1 MARKSGWQEFAENFN
16 ATFEIGN
23 KIQQGIATNKVMD
36 DEKFMAEGAAGYGLS
51 GNELEKARYKALGDI
66 YTKYGDPEKGLGFRT
81 QLADLEDRE
90 LRNLEAKNT
99 SEFRQEVMG
108 ILARNQA
115 AANVNNTLADTSLT
129 NANATRVTGLTDAE
143 IKKAQLTNE
152 KLGFDLSRGKALLP
166 GELTRQGLDNTS
178 VELGNTNRGILN
190 DTAIFELNK
199 GQSMLEGD
207 LTGQR
212 LGLEAQK
219 LANLSKNIEN
229 NQANF
234 NLSADKQ
241 KLPAQ
246 LKQLDATIKSTLE
259 SANLNATSA
268 NRINALLN
276 GEIALNAANVNSV
289 IAGTGLKGAQAE
301 ELRAL
306 LAGKIELQGLNA
318 EAKRVEIADN
328 KLKYDIAYN
337 TADGQVSAMN
347 AQYANQI
354 AEARAS
360 GSAAQLEQLSTDAFS
375 DFAINQKNGM
385 YKTDKEST
393 DAYMEIVKMFDP
405 AKAADLAQKYNENEI
420 QKIAT
425 DGALYQ
431 AEVSAFVQKG
441 DLEGIRSFFDDQNG
455 TATGVKLDSG
465 EDGSYRMY
473 EVDDDGNQV
482 SLIMEAPDK
491 TEALSRLEQLTTY
504 GNAANFSEKLF
515 ARRKDE
521 AAMKNTEA
529 NTEFTL
535 ENLKSLSGRRDL
547 TEAQAKQ
554 ANATAQKIRSEL
566 RRLNDGTTAGL
577 AKDAADQKA
586 VDQFIREVTIASL
599 LDPES
604 IDVPTLVAN
613 FMKNRAAPSQ
623 EISFIEED

>member
-23 KIQQGIATNKVMD
+23 KIQQGIATRGVMN

-81 QLADLEDRE
+81 QLATLESADRE
-90 LRNLEAKNT
+90 NLINNRILEELVKQRGSLKTQEMEGNNANT
-99 SEFRQEVMG
+99 VANTG
-108 ILARNQA
+108 LA
-115 AANVNNTLADTSLT
+115 
-129 NANATRVTGLTDAE
+129 NANANRVTGLTDAE
-143 IKKAQLTNE
+143 IAKAQLTNE
-152 KLGFDLSRGKALLP
+152 QLRFDLNRGKSLLP
-166 GELTRQGLDNTS
+166 GELERQGLDNTS
-178 VELGNTNRGILN
+178 VGLGNTGKNILN
-190 DTAIFELNK
+190 DTATFEL
-199 GQSMLEGD
+199 G
-207 LTGQR
+207 
-212 LGLEAQK
+212 A
-219 LANLSKNIEN
+219 A
-229 NQANF
+229 
-234 NLSADKQ
+234 KQ

-276 GEIALNAANVNSV
+276 GEIALNAANVDSV

-301 ELRAL
+301 EIREL
-306 LAGKIELQGLNA
+306 LAGKIELQALNA
-318 EAKRVEIADN
+318 QAKSVEIADN
-328 KLKYDIAYN
+328 KLKYDVAYK

-347 AQYANQI
+347 AQYAGQV
-354 AEARAS
+354 AEAQKS

-431 AEVSAFVQKG
+431 AEVSAYVQKG

-455 TATGVKLDSG
+455 TATGVKLDDG
-465 EDGSYRMY
+465 EGGNGPYRMY

-535 ENLKSLSGRRDL
+535 ENLKSLSGRNDL
-547 TEAQAKQ
+547 TTAQASQ

-577 AKDAADQKA
+577 IKDAADQKA
-586 VDQFIREVTIASL
+586 VDLFIKDVTIASL
-599 LDPES
+599 DNPD
-604 IDVPTLVAN
+604 IDIPALVAR
-613 FMKNRAAPSQ
+613 FRENRAAPSQ

>member
-23 KIQQGIATNKVMD
+23 KIQQGIATRGVMN

-81 QLADLEDRE
+81 QLANLESADRE
-90 LRNLEAKNT
+90 NSINNRILEELVKQRGSLKTQEMEGNNANT
-99 SEFRQEVMG
+99 V
-108 ILARNQA
+108 
-115 AANVNNTLADTSLT
+115 ANAGLT
-129 NANATRVTGLTDAE
+129 NAKTTLQTGLTPLQIEAAKQNN
-143 IKKAQLTNE
+143 IAAAFTNKKNNLM
-152 KLGFDLSRGKALLP
+152 
-166 GELTRQGLDNTS
+166 LD
-178 VELGNTNRGILN
+178 
-190 DTAIFELNK
+190 
-199 GQSMLEGD
+199 GD
-207 LTGQR
+207 
-212 LGLEAQK
+212 LEAQR
-219 LANLSKNIEN
+219 LALEN
-229 NQANF
+229 AGLGNDTSRF
-234 NLSADKQ
+234 NLDAARQ
-241 KLPAQ
+241 KLPGQ
-246 LKQLDATIKSTLE
+246 LKKLNADIRSTIAG
-259 SANLNATSA
+259 ANLNETSA

-276 GEIALNAANVNSV
+276 GEIALNAANVDSV

-318 EAKRVEIADN
+318 EAKRGEIAEN
-328 KLKYDIAYN
+328 KLKYDIAYK

-347 AQYANQI
+347 AQYAGQV
-354 AEARAS
+354 AEAKKN

-431 AEVSAFVQKG
+431 AEVSAYVQKG
-441 DLEGIRSFFDDQNG
+441 DLEGIRKFFDDQNG
-455 TATGVKLDSG
+455 TATGVKLDRG

-535 ENLKSLSGRRDL
+535 ENLKLLSGRDDL
-547 TEAQAKQ
+547 TKAQTAQ
-554 ANATAQKIRSEL
+554 ANATARKIRSEL

-586 VDQFIREVTIASL
+586 IDQFIREVTIASL
-599 LDPES
+599 FDPDKVD
-604 IDVPTLVAN
+604 IPTLVAE
-613 FMKNRAAPSQ
+613 FRANRAAPSGG
-623 EISFIEED
+623 ISFTEED

>member
-16 ATFEIGN
+16 STFEIGN
-23 KIQQGIATNKVMD
+23 KIQQGIATSKVMN
-36 DEKFMAEGAAGYGLS
+36 DEKFTGEGGAGYGLS

-81 QLADLEDRE
+81 QLANLESADQENIINNRILEE
-90 LRNLEAKNT
+90 LVKQRGSLKTQEMEGNNAKTVADTGLANAKTTLTTGLTPYQIEAAKENNIAAAFTNKKNNLTLGSELEALELANRGKKTANSQASFNLEAD
-99 SEFRQEVMG
+99 R
-108 ILARNQA
+108 
-115 AANVNNTLADTSLT
+115 
-129 NANATRVTGLTDAE
+129 
-143 IKKAQLTNE
+143 
-152 KLGFDLSRGKALLP
+152 
-166 GELTRQGLDNTS
+166 
-178 VELGNTNRGILN
+178 
-190 DTAIFELNK
+190 
-199 GQSMLEGD
+199 
-207 LTGQR
+207 
-212 LGLEAQK
+212 
-219 LANLSKNIEN
+219 
-229 NQANF
+229 
-234 NLSADKQ
+234 Q

-246 LKQLDATIKSTLE
+246 LKQLDATIKSTIA
-259 SANLNATSA
+259 SANLNETSA
-268 NRINALLN
+268 NRINALLD
-276 GEIALNAANVNSV
+276 GEIALNVANVDSV

-318 EAKRVEIADN
+318 QAKRVEIADN
-328 KLKYDIAYN
+328 KLKYDVAYK

-347 AQYANQI
+347 AQYAGQV
-354 AEARAS
+354 AEAKKN

-431 AEVSAFVQKG
+431 AEVSAYVQKG

-521 AAMKNTEA
+521 ATMKNTEA

-535 ENLKSLSGRRDL
+535 ENLKSLSGRNDL
-547 TEAQAKQ
+547 TKAQASQ
-554 ANATAQKIRSEL
+554 ANATARKIRSEL

-577 AKDAADQKA
+577 IKDAADQKA
-586 VDQFIREVTIASL
+586 VDLFIKDVTIASL
-599 LDPES
+599 DNPD
-604 IDVPTLVAN
+604 IDIPALVAG
-613 FMKNRAAPSQ
+613 FRENRAAPSQ
-623 EISFIEED
+623 EISFTEED

>member
-16 ATFEIGN
+16 TTFEIGN
-23 KIQQGIATNKVMD
+23 KIQQGIATSKVMND
-36 DEKFMAEGAAGYGLS
+36 DKFLAEGAAGYGLA
-51 GNELEKARYKALGDI
+51 GNDLEKARYKALGDI
-66 YTKYGDPEKGLGFRT
+66 YTRYGDPEKGLKFRT
-81 QLADLEDRE
+81 QLA
-90 LRNLEAKNT
+90 NLESADQENT
-99 SEFRQEVMG
+99 INNRIYEELVKQRGSLKTQEMEG
-108 ILARNQA
+108 N
-115 AANVNNTLADTSLT
+115 
-129 NANATRVTGLTDAE
+129 NANTVANTGLANAKTTLQTGLTPLQIQAAKE
-143 IKKAQLTNE
+143 NNIAAAFTNKKNNLM
-152 KLGFDLSRGKALLP
+152 LGGDLEEQNQRIRGK
-166 GELTRQGLDNTS
+166 NT
-178 VELGNTNRGILN
+178 EI
-190 DTAIFELNK
+190 
-199 GQSMLEGD
+199 
-207 LTGQR
+207 
-212 LGLEAQK
+212 
-219 LANLSKNIEN
+219 

-246 LKQLDATIKSTLE
+246 LKQLDANIRSTIA
-259 SANLNATSA
+259 SANLNETSA
-268 NRINALLN
+268 NRLNALLN
-276 GEIALNAANVNSV
+276 GEIALNVANVDSV

-301 ELRAL
+301 ELRAM

-318 EAKRVEIADN
+318 EAKSVEIADN
-328 KLKYDIAYN
+328 KLKYDIAYK

-347 AQYANQI
+347 AKYGSDVAI
-354 AEARAS
+354 AKND
-360 GSAAQLEQLSTDAFS
+360 GSVAQLEQLSTDAFS

-431 AEVSAFVQKG
+431 AEVSAYVQRG

-455 TATGVKLDSG
+455 TATGVKLDDG
-465 EDGSYRMY
+465 EGGNGPYKMY

-491 TEALSRLEQLTTY
+491 TEALARLEQLTTY

-521 AAMKNTEA
+521 AAMENTEA

-535 ENLKSLSGRRDL
+535 ENLRSLSGRRDL
-547 TEAQAKQ
+547 TEAQASQ

-577 AKDAADQKA
+577 AKDSADQKA
-586 VDQFIREVTIASL
+586 IDQFIREVTIASL
-599 LDPES
+599 FEPDRV
-604 IDVPTLVAN
+604 DVPTLVAD
-613 FMKNRAAPSQ
+613 FMKNRAAPSGG
-623 EISFIEED
+623 ISFIEED

>member
-23 KIQQGIATNKVMD
+23 KIQQGMATSKVMN

-66 YTKYGDPEKGLGFRT
+66 YTKYGDPEKGLNFRT
-81 QLADLEDRE
+81 QLANLEDKERQNLMDENTRNFRE
-90 LRNLEAKNT
+90 ELLGK
-99 SEFRQEVMG
+99 
-108 ILARNQA
+108 IARDQGL
-115 AANVNNTLADTSLT
+115 ANVNKTLADTGLT
-129 NANATRVTGLTDAE
+129 NAKLTLQTGLTPLQIQAAKE
-143 IKKAQLTNE
+143 NNIAAAFTNKKNNLM
-152 KLGFDLSRGKALLP
+152 
-166 GELTRQGLDNTS
+166 LD
-178 VELGNTNRGILN
+178 
-190 DTAIFELNK
+190 
-199 GQSMLEGD
+199 GD
-207 LTGQR
+207 
-212 LGLEAQK
+212 LEAQR
-219 LANLSKNIEN
+219 LALEN
-229 NQANF
+229 AGIGNDTSRF
-234 NLSADKQ
+234 NLDAARQ
-241 KLPAQ
+241 KLPGQ
-246 LKQLDATIKSTLE
+246 LKKLNADIKSTIAG
-259 SANLNATSA
+259 ANLNEASA
-268 NRINALLN
+268 KRINSLLS
-276 GEIALNAANVNSV
+276 GEIALNKANVDSV

-306 LAGKIELQGLNA
+306 LAGKIELQGLNS
-318 EAKRVEIADN
+318 EAKRGEIAEN
-328 KLKYDIAYN
+328 KLKYDIAYK

-347 AQYANQI
+347 AQYAGQV
-354 AEARAS
+354 AEAKKN

-431 AEVSAFVQKG
+431 AEVSAYVQKG

-465 EDGSYRMY
+465 EGGNGPYRMY

-547 TEAQAKQ
+547 TEAQASQ

-604 IDVPTLVAN
+604 IDVPTLVAD

>member
-16 ATFEIGN
+16 STFEIGN
-23 KIQQGIATNKVMD
+23 KIQQGIATSKVMN
-36 DEKFMAEGAAGYGLS
+36 DEKFTGEGGAGYGLS

-81 QLADLEDRE
+81 QLANLEDKERQNLMDENTRSFRE
-90 LRNLEAKNT
+90 ELLGK
-99 SEFRQEVMG
+99 
-108 ILARNQA
+108 IARDQGL
-115 AANVNNTLADTSLT
+115 ANVNQTNSTTNLNTANT
-129 NANATRVTGLTDAE
+129 NRVIGLTPLE
-143 IKKAQLTNE
+143 IEKAKLTNE
-152 KLGFDLSRGKALLP
+152 QLGFDLNRGKSLLP
-166 GELTRQGLDNTS
+166 GELERQGLDNTS
-178 VELGNTNRGILN
+178 VGLGNTGKNILN
-190 DTAIFELNK
+190 DTATFEL
-199 GQSMLEGD
+199 G
-207 LTGQR
+207 
-212 LGLEAQK
+212 A
-219 LANLSKNIEN
+219 A
-229 NQANF
+229 
-234 NLSADKQ
+234 KQ
-241 KLPAQ
+241 KLPGQ
-246 LKQLDATIKSTLE
+246 LKKLDADIRSTIAG
-259 SANLNATSA
+259 ANLNETSA

-276 GEIALNAANVNSV
+276 GEIALNAANVDSV

-301 ELRAL
+301 EIREL

-318 EAKRVEIADN
+318 EVKRGEIADN
-328 KLKYDIAYN
+328 KLKYDIAYK

-347 AQYANQI
+347 AQYAGQV
-354 AEARAS
+354 AEAQAS

-431 AEVSAFVQKG
+431 AEVSAYVQKG

-535 ENLKSLSGRRDL
+535 ENLKSLSGRNDL
-547 TEAQAKQ
+547 TTAQASQ

-577 AKDAADQKA
+577 IKDAADQKA
-586 VDQFIREVTIASL
+586 VDLFIKDVTIASL
-599 LDPES
+599 DNPD
-604 IDVPTLVAN
+604 IDIPALVAR
-613 FMKNRAAPSQ
+613 FRENRAAPSQ

>member
-23 KIQQGIATNKVMD
+23 KIQQGIATSKVMN

-66 YTKYGDPEKGLGFRT
+66 YTKYGDPEKGLNFRT
-81 QLADLEDRE
+81 QLANLEDKERQNLMDENTRNFRE
-90 LRNLEAKNT
+90 ELLGK
-99 SEFRQEVMG
+99 
-108 ILARNQA
+108 IARDQGL
-115 AANVNNTLADTSLT
+115 ANVNKTLADTGLT
-129 NANATRVTGLTDAE
+129 NAKLTLQTGLTPLQIQAAKE
-143 IKKAQLTNE
+143 NNIAAAFTNKKNNLM
-152 KLGFDLSRGKALLP
+152 
-166 GELTRQGLDNTS
+166 LD
-178 VELGNTNRGILN
+178 
-190 DTAIFELNK
+190 
-199 GQSMLEGD
+199 GD
-207 LTGQR
+207 
-212 LGLEAQK
+212 LEAQR
-219 LANLSKNIEN
+219 LALEN
-229 NQANF
+229 AGIGNDTSRF
-234 NLSADKQ
+234 NLDAARQ
-241 KLPAQ
+241 KLPGQ
-246 LKQLDATIKSTLE
+246 LKKLNADIKSTIAG
-259 SANLNATSA
+259 ANLNEASA
-268 NRINALLN
+268 KRINSLLS
-276 GEIALNAANVNSV
+276 GEIALNKANVDSV

-306 LAGKIELQGLNA
+306 LAGKIELQGLNS
-318 EAKRVEIADN
+318 EAKRGEIAEN
-328 KLKYDIAYN
+328 KLKYDIAYK

-347 AQYANQI
+347 AQYAGQV
-354 AEARAS
+354 AEAKKN

-431 AEVSAFVQKG
+431 AEVSAYVQKG

-465 EDGSYRMY
+465 EGGNGPYRMY

-547 TEAQAKQ
+547 TEAQASQ

-604 IDVPTLVAN
+604 IDVPTLVAD

>member
-1 MARKSGWQEFAENFN
+1 MARKSGWQELAENFN
-16 ATFEIGN
+16 STFEIGN
-23 KIQQGIATNKVMD
+23 KIQQGIATRGVMN

-81 QLADLEDRE
+81 QLANLESADRE
-90 LRNLEAKNT
+90 NSINNRILEELVKQRGSLKT
-99 SEFRQEVMG
+99 QEMEG
-108 ILARNQA
+108 N
-115 AANVNNTLADTSLT
+115 
-129 NANATRVTGLTDAE
+129 NANTVANTGLANAKTTLTTGLTPYQIEAAKE
-143 IKKAQLTNE
+143 NNIAAAFTNKKNNLT
-152 KLGFDLSRGKALLP
+152 LGSELEALELANRGKK
-166 GELTRQGLDNTS
+166 
-178 VELGNTNRGILN
+178 
-190 DTAIFELNK
+190 TAN
-199 GQSMLEGD
+199 
-207 LTGQR
+207 
-212 LGLEAQK
+212 AQ
-219 LANLSKNIEN
+219 AS
-229 NQANF
+229 F
-234 NLSADKQ
+234 NLGADRQ

-276 GEIALNAANVNSV
+276 GEIALNKANVDSV

-301 ELRAL
+301 EIREL

-318 EAKRVEIADN
+318 QAKSVEIADN
-328 KLKYDIAYN
+328 KLKYDIAYK

-347 AQYANQI
+347 AKYGSDV
-354 AEARAS
+354 AEAKKNK
-360 GSAAQLEQLSTDAFS
+360 SAAQLEQLSTDAFS

-385 YKTDKEST
+385 YKNDKEST

-431 AEVSAFVQKG
+431 AEVSAYVQKG
-441 DLEGIRSFFDDQNG
+441 DLEGIRKFFDDQNG
-455 TATGVKLDSG
+455 TATGVKLDDG
-465 EDGSYRMY
+465 EGGNGPYRMY

-535 ENLKSLSGRRDL
+535 ENLKSLSGRNDL
-547 TEAQAKQ
+547 TTAQASQ

-577 AKDAADQKA
+577 IKDAADQKA
-586 VDQFIREVTIASL
+586 VDLFIKDVTIASL
-599 LDPES
+599 DNPD
-604 IDVPTLVAN
+604 IDIPALVAG
-613 FMKNRAAPSQ
+613 FRENRAAPSQ
-623 EISFIEED
+623 EISFTEED

>member
-16 ATFEIGN
+16 STFEIGN
-23 KIQQGIATNKVMD
+23 KIQQGIATRGVMN

-81 QLADLEDRE
+81 QLANLESADRE
-90 LRNLEAKNT
+90 NSINNRILEELVKQRGSLKTQEMEGNNAKT
-99 SEFRQEVMG
+99 VADTG
-108 ILARNQA
+108 LANA
-115 AANVNNTLADTSLT
+115 KTTLA
-129 NANATRVTGLTDAE
+129 TGLTPLQIEAAKQNN
-143 IKKAQLTNE
+143 IAAAFTNKKNTLM
-152 KLGFDLSRGKALLP
+152 
-166 GELTRQGLDNTS
+166 LD
-178 VELGNTNRGILN
+178 
-190 DTAIFELNK
+190 
-199 GQSMLEGD
+199 GD
-207 LTGQR
+207 
-212 LGLEAQK
+212 LEAQK
-219 LANLSKNIEN
+219 LANLGKNTDI

-234 NLSADKQ
+234 NLSSAKQ

-276 GEIALNAANVNSV
+276 GEIALNKANVDSV

-301 ELRAL
+301 EIREL

-318 EAKRVEIADN
+318 QAKSVEIADN
-328 KLKYDIAYN
+328 KLKYDIAYK

-347 AQYANQI
+347 AQYAGQV
-354 AEARAS
+354 AEAKKN

-431 AEVSAFVQKG
+431 AEVSAYVQKG

-455 TATGVKLDSG
+455 TATGVKLDDG
-465 EDGSYRMY
+465 EGGNGPYRMF
-473 EVDDDGNQV
+473 EVDDAGNQV

-535 ENLKSLSGRRDL
+535 ENLRFLSGRNDL
-547 TEAQAKQ
+547 TKAQADL
-554 ANATAQKIRSEL
+554 ANARAREIRAAL
-566 RRLNDGTTAGL
+566 AAAADGTTAGL
-577 AKDAADQKA
+577 AKDAATKKMR
-586 VDQFIREVTIASL
+586 DQFIKDAVVNSIGYDVDIPALVEQFDALTNPGNSKPRIKIT
-599 LDPES
+599 PE
-604 IDVPTLVAN
+604 
-613 FMKNRAAPSQ
+613 
-623 EISFIEED
+623 

>member
-23 KIQQGIATNKVMD
+23 KIQQGIATSKVMN
-36 DEKFMAEGAAGYGLS
+36 DEKFMADGAAGYGLS

-81 QLADLEDRE
+81 QLANLESADRE
-90 LRNLEAKNT
+90 NSINNRILEELVKQRGSLKTQEMEGNNAKT
-99 SEFRQEVMG
+99 VADTG
-108 ILARNQA
+108 LANA
-115 AANVNNTLADTSLT
+115 KTTLA
-129 NANATRVTGLTDAE
+129 TGLTPLQIEAAKQNN
-143 IKKAQLTNE
+143 IAAAFTNKKNNLM
-152 KLGFDLSRGKALLP
+152 LG
-166 GELTRQGLDNTS
+166 
-178 VELGNTNRGILN
+178 
-190 DTAIFELNK
+190 
-199 GQSMLEGD
+199 GD
-207 LTGQR
+207 
-212 LGLEAQK
+212 LEAQR
-219 LANLSKNIEN
+219 LALEN
-229 NQANF
+229 AGLGNDTSRF
-234 NLSADKQ
+234 NLDAARQ

-246 LKQLDATIKSTLE
+246 LEQLDATIKSTLE

-276 GEIALNAANVNSV
+276 GEIALNAANVDSV

-301 ELRAL
+301 EIREL

-318 EAKRVEIADN
+318 QAKSVEIADN
-328 KLKYDIAYN
+328 KLKYDIAYK

-347 AQYANQI
+347 AKYGSEV
-354 AEARAS
+354 AEAQKS

-431 AEVSAFVQKG
+431 AEVSAYVQKG

-535 ENLKSLSGRRDL
+535 ENLKSLSGRNDL
-547 TEAQAKQ
+547 TKAQASQ

-577 AKDAADQKA
+577 IKDAADQKA
-586 VDQFIREVTIASL
+586 VDQFVREVTIASL
-599 LDPES
+599 LDPDRV
-604 IDVPTLVAN
+604 DVPTLVAD
-613 FMKNRAAPSQ
+613 FIKNRAAPSQ

>member
-16 ATFEIGN
+16 STFEIGN
-23 KIQQGIATNKVMD
+23 KIQQGIATSKVMN

-81 QLADLEDRE
+81 QLANLEDKERQNLMDENTRSFRE
-90 LRNLEAKNT
+90 ELLGK
-99 SEFRQEVMG
+99 
-108 ILARNQA
+108 IARDQGL
-115 AANVNNTLADTSLT
+115 ANVNQTNSTTNLNTANT
-129 NANATRVTGLTDAE
+129 NRVIGLTPLE
-143 IKKAQLTNE
+143 IEKAKLTNE
-152 KLGFDLSRGKALLP
+152 QLGFDLNRGKSLLP
-166 GELTRQGLDNTS
+166 GELERQGLDNTS
-178 VELGNTNRGILN
+178 VGLGNTGKNILN
-190 DTAIFELNK
+190 DTATFEL
-199 GQSMLEGD
+199 G
-207 LTGQR
+207 
-212 LGLEAQK
+212 A
-219 LANLSKNIEN
+219 A
-229 NQANF
+229 
-234 NLSADKQ
+234 KQ

-259 SANLNATSA
+259 SANLNAASA

-276 GEIALNAANVNSV
+276 GEIALNAANVDSV

-301 ELRAL
+301 EIRAL

-318 EAKRVEIADN
+318 EAKRGEIAEN
-328 KLKYDIAYN
+328 KLKYDIAYK

-347 AQYANQI
+347 AQYAGQV
-354 AEARAS
+354 AEAQKS

-431 AEVSAFVQKG
+431 AEVSAYVQKG

-535 ENLKSLSGRRDL
+535 ENLKLLSGRDDL
-547 TEAQAKQ
+547 TKAQTAQ

-577 AKDAADQKA
+577 IKDAADQKA
-586 VDQFIREVTIASL
+586 VDLFIKDVTIASL
-599 LDPES
+599 DNPD
-604 IDVPTLVAN
+604 IDIPALVAG
-613 FMKNRAAPSQ
+613 FRENRAAPSQ

>member
-16 ATFEIGN
+16 STFEIGN
-23 KIQQGIATNKVMD
+23 KIQQGIATSKVMN
-36 DEKFMAEGAAGYGLS
+36 DEKFTGEGGAGFGLS
-51 GNELEKARYKALGDI
+51 GNDLEKARYKALGDI

-81 QLADLEDRE
+81 QLANLEDKERQNLMDQNTFDYRE
-90 LRNLEAKNT
+90 QVLG
-99 SEFRQEVMG
+99 V
-108 ILARNQA
+108 LARDQA
-115 AANVNNTLADTSLT
+115 AANVNQTNSTTNLN
-129 NANATRVTGLTDAE
+129 NANTNRVTGLTPLE
-143 IKKAQLTNE
+143 IAKAQLTNE
-152 KLGFDLSRGKALLP
+152 QLGFDLNRGKSLLP
-166 GELTRQGLDNTS
+166 GELARQGLDNTS
-178 VELGNTNRGILN
+178 VGLGNTGKNILN
-190 DTAIFELNK
+190 DTASFNLRK

-212 LGLEAQK
+212 LQNEGLSLANTGKKTANSQASFNLEA
-219 LANLSKNIEN
+219 
-229 NQANF
+229 
-234 NLSADKQ
+234 DRQ

-276 GEIALNAANVNSV
+276 GEIALNDANVDNV
-289 IAGTGLKGAQAE
+289 IASSGLKGAQAE

-306 LAGKIELQGLNA
+306 LAGKVELQALNA

-328 KLKYDIAYN
+328 KLKYDVAYE

-347 AQYANQI
+347 AQYAGQV
-354 AEARAS
+354 AEAKKN

-385 YKTDKEST
+385 YKNDKEST

-431 AEVSAFVQKG
+431 AEVSAYVQKG

-491 TEALSRLEQLTTY
+491 TEALSQLEQLTTY

-521 AAMKNTEA
+521 ATMKNTEA

-535 ENLKSLSGRRDL
+535 ENLKSLSGRNDL
-547 TEAQAKQ
+547 TKAQASQ

-577 AKDAADQKA
+577 IKDAADQKA
-586 VDQFIREVTIASL
+586 VDLFIKDVTIASL
-599 LDPES
+599 DNPD
-604 IDVPTLVAN
+604 IDIPALVAG
-613 FMKNRAAPSQ
+613 FRENRAAPSQ
-623 EISFIEED
+623 EISFTEED

>member
-1 MARKSGWQEFAENFN
+1 LAN
-16 ATFEIGN
+16 
-23 KIQQGIATNKVMD
+23 
-36 DEKFMAEGAAGYGLS
+36 
-51 GNELEKARYKALGDI
+51 LESA
-66 YTKYGDPEKGLGFRT
+66 
-81 QLADLEDRE
+81 DRE
-90 LRNLEAKNT
+90 NSINNRILEELVKQRGSLKTQEMEGNNANT
-99 SEFRQEVMG
+99 VANTG
-108 ILARNQA
+108 LA
-115 AANVNNTLADTSLT
+115 
-129 NANATRVTGLTDAE
+129 NANANRVTGLTDAE
-143 IKKAQLTNE
+143 IAKAQLTNE
-152 KLGFDLSRGKALLP
+152 QLRFDLNRGKSLLP
-166 GELTRQGLDNTS
+166 GELERQGLDNTS
-178 VELGNTNRGILN
+178 VGLGNTGKNILN
-190 DTAIFELNK
+190 DTATFEL
-199 GQSMLEGD
+199 G
-207 LTGQR
+207 
-212 LGLEAQK
+212 A
-219 LANLSKNIEN
+219 A
-229 NQANF
+229 
-234 NLSADKQ
+234 KQ
-241 KLPAQ
+241 KLPGQ
-246 LKQLDATIKSTLE
+246 LKKLDADIRSTIAG
-259 SANLNATSA
+259 ANLNETSA

-276 GEIALNAANVNSV
+276 GEIALNAANVDSV

-301 ELRAL
+301 EIREL
-306 LAGKIELQGLNA
+306 LAGKIELQALNA
-318 EAKRVEIADN
+318 QAKSVEIADN
-328 KLKYDIAYN
+328 KLKYDVAYK

-347 AQYANQI
+347 AQYAGQV
-354 AEARAS
+354 AEAQKS

-431 AEVSAFVQKG
+431 AEVSAYVQKG

-455 TATGVKLDSG
+455 TATGVKLDDG
-465 EDGSYRMY
+465 EGGNGPYRMY

-535 ENLKSLSGRRDL
+535 ENLKSLSGRNDL
-547 TEAQAKQ
+547 TTAQASQ

-577 AKDAADQKA
+577 IKDAADQKA
-586 VDQFIREVTIASL
+586 VDLFIKDVTIASL
-599 LDPES
+599 DNPD
-604 IDVPTLVAN
+604 IDIPALVAR
-613 FMKNRAAPSQ
+613 FRENRAAPSQ

>member
-16 ATFEIGN
+16 STFEIGN
-23 KIQQGIATNKVMD
+23 KIQQGIATSKVMN
-36 DEKFMAEGAAGYGLS
+36 DEKFMAEGAAGYKLS

-81 QLADLEDRE
+81 QLANLEDRE
-90 LRNLEAKNT
+90 RQNLMDERT
-99 SEFRQEVMG
+99 FDYREQVLG
-108 ILARNQA
+108 LLARDQA
-115 AANVNNTLADTSLT
+115 AATVGETKSTTNLNNAKTTLQ
-129 NANATRVTGLTDAE
+129 TGLTPLQIQAAKE
-143 IKKAQLTNE
+143 NNIAAAFTNKKNNLM
-152 KLGFDLSRGKALLP
+152 LDGDLEEQRLAIENAG
-166 GELTRQGLDNTS
+166 
-178 VELGNTNRGILN
+178 LGN
-190 DTAIFELNK
+190 DT
-199 GQSMLEGD
+199 S
-207 LTGQR
+207 R
-212 LGLEAQK
+212 
-219 LANLSKNIEN
+219 
-229 NQANF
+229 F
-234 NLSADKQ
+234 NLDAARQ
-241 KLPAQ
+241 KLPGQ

-268 NRINALLN
+268 KRINALLN
-276 GEIALNAANVNSV
+276 GEIALNVANVDSV

-318 EAKRVEIADN
+318 EAKRGEIASN
-328 KLKYDIAYN
+328 TLKYDIAYK
-337 TADGQVSAMN
+337 TADGQVSALN
-347 AQYANQI
+347 AQYAGQV
-354 AEARAS
+354 AEAKKN
-360 GSAAQLEQLSTDAFS
+360 GSADQLEQLSTDAFS

-431 AEVSAFVQKG
+431 AEVSAYVQRG

-491 TEALSRLEQLTTY
+491 TEALARLEQLTTY

-521 AAMKNTEA
+521 AAMENTEA

-535 ENLKSLSGRRDL
+535 ENLRSLSGRRDL
-547 TEAQAKQ
+547 TEAQASQ

-586 VDQFIREVTIASL
+586 IDQFIREVTIASL
-599 LDPES
+599 LDPD
-604 IDVPTLVAN
+604 IDIPTLTAD
-613 FMKNRAAPSQ
+613 
-623 EISFIEED
+623 FIRTRQSSGNAEQIKITPE

>member
-1 MARKSGWQEFAENFN
+1 
-16 ATFEIGN
+16 
-23 KIQQGIATNKVMD
+23 
-36 DEKFMAEGAAGYGLS
+36 
-51 GNELEKARYKALGDI
+51 
-66 YTKYGDPEKGLGFRT
+66 
-81 QLADLEDRE
+81 
-90 LRNLEAKNT
+90 
-99 SEFRQEVMG
+99 
-108 ILARNQA
+108 
-115 AANVNNTLADTSLT
+115 
-129 NANATRVTGLTDAE
+129 
-143 IKKAQLTNE
+143 
-152 KLGFDLSRGKALLP
+152 LLP
-166 GELTRQGLDNTS
+166 GEITAQALQNDGLS
-178 VELGNTNRGILN
+178 VGN
-190 DTAIFELNK
+190 DT
-199 GQSMLEGD
+199 S
-207 LTGQR
+207 R
-212 LGLEAQK
+212 
-219 LANLSKNIEN
+219 
-229 NQANF
+229 F
-234 NLSADKQ
+234 NLDAARQ

-328 KLKYDIAYN
+328 KLKYDIAYD

-491 TEALSRLEQLTTY
+491 TEALARLEQLTTY

-535 ENLKSLSGRRDL
+535 ENLKSISGRRDL

-566 RRLNDGTTAGL
+566 RRLNDGTTTGL

-586 VDQFIREVTIASL
+586 IDQFIREVTIASL
-599 LDPES
+599 FDPDEVDIPS
-604 IDVPTLVAN
+604 LVAE
-613 FMKNRAAPSQ
+613 FRSNRAAQSGG
-623 EISFIEED
+623 ISFTEED

>member
-16 ATFEIGN
+16 STFEIGN
-23 KIQQGIATNKVMD
+23 KIQQGIATSKVMND
-36 DEKFMAEGAAGYGLS
+36 DKFTGEGGAGYGLS

-66 YTKYGDPEKGLGFRT
+66 YTRYGDPEKGLGFRT
-81 QLADLEDRE
+81 QLANLEDKERQNLMDQNTFDYRE
-90 LRNLEAKNT
+90 QVLG
-99 SEFRQEVMG
+99 V
-108 ILARNQA
+108 LARDQA
-115 AANVNNTLADTSLT
+115 AANVNQTNSTTNLN
-129 NANATRVTGLTDAE
+129 NANTNRVTGLTPLE
-143 IKKAQLTNE
+143 IAKAQLTNE
-152 KLGFDLSRGKALLP
+152 QLGFDLNRGKSLLP
-166 GELTRQGLDNTS
+166 GELARQGLDNTS
-178 VELGNTNRGILN
+178 VGLGNTGKNILN
-190 DTAIFELNK
+190 DTASFNLRK

-212 LGLEAQK
+212 LQNEGLSLANTGKKTANSQASFNLEA
-219 LANLSKNIEN
+219 
-229 NQANF
+229 
-234 NLSADKQ
+234 DRQ

-276 GEIALNAANVNSV
+276 GEIALNDANVDNV
-289 IAGTGLKGAQAE
+289 IASSGLKGAQAE

-306 LAGKIELQGLNA
+306 LAGKVELQALNA

-328 KLKYDIAYN
+328 KLKYDVAYE

-347 AQYANQI
+347 AQYAGQV
-354 AEARAS
+354 AEAKKN

-385 YKTDKEST
+385 YKNDKEST

-431 AEVSAFVQKG
+431 AEVSAYVQKG

-491 TEALSRLEQLTTY
+491 TEALSQLEQLTTY

-521 AAMKNTEA
+521 ATMKNTEA

-535 ENLKSLSGRRDL
+535 ENLKSLSGRNDL
-547 TEAQAKQ
+547 TKAQASQ

-577 AKDAADQKA
+577 IKDAADQKA
-586 VDQFIREVTIASL
+586 VDLFIKDVTIASL
-599 LDPES
+599 DNPD
-604 IDVPTLVAN
+604 IDIPALVAG
-613 FMKNRAAPSQ
+613 FRENRAAPSQ
-623 EISFIEED
+623 EISFTEED

>member
-1 MARKSGWQEFAENFN
+1 MA
-16 ATFEIGN
+16 
-23 KIQQGIATNKVMD
+23 
-36 DEKFMAEGAAGYGLS
+36 
-51 GNELEKARYKALGDI
+51 
-66 YTKYGDPEKGLGFRT
+66 
-81 QLADLEDRE
+81 
-90 LRNLEAKNT
+90 NLESADQENT
-99 SEFRQEVMG
+99 INNRIYEELVKQRGSLKTQEMEG
-108 ILARNQA
+108 N
-115 AANVNNTLADTSLT
+115 
-129 NANATRVTGLTDAE
+129 NANTVANTGLANAKTTLQTGLTPLQIQAAKE
-143 IKKAQLTNE
+143 NNIAAAFTNKKNNLM
-152 KLGFDLSRGKALLP
+152 LGGDLEEQNQRIRGK
-166 GELTRQGLDNTS
+166 NT
-178 VELGNTNRGILN
+178 EI
-190 DTAIFELNK
+190 
-199 GQSMLEGD
+199 
-207 LTGQR
+207 
-212 LGLEAQK
+212 
-219 LANLSKNIEN
+219 

-246 LKQLDATIKSTLE
+246 LKQLDANIRSTIA
-259 SANLNATSA
+259 SANLNETSA
-268 NRINALLN
+268 NRLNALLN
-276 GEIALNAANVNSV
+276 GEIALNVANVDSV

-301 ELRAL
+301 ELRAM

-318 EAKRVEIADN
+318 EAKSVEIADN
-328 KLKYDIAYN
+328 KLKYDIAYK

-347 AQYANQI
+347 AKYGSDVAI
-354 AEARAS
+354 AKND
-360 GSAAQLEQLSTDAFS
+360 GSVAQLEQLSTDAFS

-431 AEVSAFVQKG
+431 AEVSAYVQRG

-455 TATGVKLDSG
+455 TATGVKLDDG
-465 EDGSYRMY
+465 EGGNGPYKMY

-491 TEALSRLEQLTTY
+491 TEALARLEQLTTY

-521 AAMKNTEA
+521 AAMENTEA

-535 ENLKSLSGRRDL
+535 ETLKSLTGKDDL
-547 TEAQAKQ
+547 TKAQASQ

-577 AKDAADQKA
+577 AKDSADQKA
-586 VDQFIREVTIASL
+586 IDQFIREVTIASL
-599 LDPES
+599 LDKD
-604 IDVPTLVAN
+604 IDIPTLTAD
-613 FMKNRAAPSQ
+613 
-623 EISFIEED
+623 FIRTRQSSGNAEQIKITPE

>member
-16 ATFEIGN
+16 STFEIGN
-23 KIQQGIATNKVMD
+23 KIQQSIATSKVMN
-36 DEKFMAEGAAGYGLS
+36 DEKFMAEGAPGFELS
-51 GNELEKARYKALGDI
+51 GDELEKARYKALGNIATRYGDTAGGLANRTALAELNSKERDNRI
-66 YTKYGDPEKGLGFRT
+66 DANNEKYTTALQGLLAQNAALAKIDYTKSGTNY
-81 QLADLEDRE
+81 
-90 LRNLEAKNT
+90 N
-99 SEFRQEVMG
+99 
-108 ILARNQA
+108 
-115 AANVNNTLADTSLT
+115 
-129 NANATRVTGLTDAE
+129 NANTNRVTGLTDLE
-143 IKKAQLTNE
+143 IAKAQLTNE
-152 KLGFDLSRGKALLP
+152 QLGFDLSRGKSLLP
-166 GELTRQGLDNTS
+166 GELTRQELDNAG
-178 VELGNTNRGILN
+178 VQLGNTNRSILN
-190 DTAIFELNK
+190 VTATFELNK

-212 LGLEAQK
+212 LGLEAQR

-246 LKQLDATIKSTLE
+246 LKQLDATIKSTIA
-259 SANLNATSA
+259 SANLNETSA

-276 GEIALNAANVNSV
+276 GEIALNVANVDSV

-306 LAGKIELQGLNA
+306 LAGKIELQKLNA
-318 EAKRVEIADN
+318 EAKSVEIADN
-328 KLKYDIAYN
+328 KLKYDVAYK

-347 AQYANQI
+347 AQYAGQV
-354 AEARAS
+354 AEAKKN

-431 AEVSAFVQKG
+431 AEVSAYVQKG

-491 TEALSRLEQLTTY
+491 TEALARLEQLTTY

-521 AAMKNTEA
+521 AAMKNTDA

-535 ENLKSLSGRRDL
+535 ENLKSLSGRNDL
-547 TEAQAKQ
+547 TKAQTAQ

-577 AKDAADQKA
+577 IKDAADQKA
-586 VDQFIREVTIASL
+586 VDLFIKDVTIASL
-599 LDPES
+599 DNPD
-604 IDVPTLVAN
+604 IDIPALVAG
-613 FMKNRAAPSQ
+613 FRENRAAPSQ

>member
-16 ATFEIGN
+16 STFEIGN
-23 KIQQGIATNKVMD
+23 KIQQGIATSKVMN

-81 QLADLEDRE
+81 QLAQLESADKENIINSRILEE
-90 LRNLEAKNT
+90 LVKQRGSLKT
-99 SEFRQEVMG
+99 QEMEG
-108 ILARNQA
+108 
-115 AANVNNTLADTSLT
+115 NNNKTLADTGLT
-129 NANATRVTGLTDAE
+129 NAKITLQTGLTPLQIEAAKQNNIAAAFTNKKNNLMLDGDL
-143 IKKAQLTNE
+143 KAQRLANE
-152 KLGFDLSRGKALLP
+152 SSG
-166 GELTRQGLDNTS
+166 
-178 VELGNTNRGILN
+178 LGN
-190 DTAIFELNK
+190 DT
-199 GQSMLEGD
+199 S
-207 LTGQR
+207 R
-212 LGLEAQK
+212 
-219 LANLSKNIEN
+219 
-229 NQANF
+229 F
-234 NLSADKQ
+234 NLDAARQ
-241 KLPAQ
+241 KLPGQ
-246 LKQLDATIKSTLE
+246 LKKLNADIKSTIAG
-259 SANLNATSA
+259 ANLNEASTK
-268 NRINALLN
+268 RINALLD
-276 GEIALNAANVNSV
+276 GEIALNVANVDSV

-301 ELRAL
+301 ELRAM

-318 EAKRVEIADN
+318 EEKRGKIAEN
-328 KLKYDIAYN
+328 KLKYDIAYK

-347 AQYANQI
+347 AQYAGQV
-354 AEARAS
+354 AEAKKN

-405 AKAADLAQKYNENEI
+405 AKAAELAQKYNENEI

-491 TEALSRLEQLTTY
+491 TEALARLEQLTTY

-535 ENLKSLSGRRDL
+535 ENLKLLSGRDDL
-547 TEAQAKQ
+547 TKAQASQ

-577 AKDAADQKA
+577 AKDSADQKA

-599 LDPES
+599 FEPDRV
-604 IDVPTLVAN
+604 DVPTLVAD